1 MQNLFIKFFYIAM
14 FTFVLTACGGSAE
27 EPSDTNLVTEPVSAP
42 DTTAPVIVLNGSA
55 SITIELGDT
64 FDDPGATA
72 TDNYDSTVDV
82 FADWSNA
89 DFETLGKYTIVYSAT
104 DASGNTSTLTRELI
118 VEPPPIFTIVLEWVA
133 PQFRQDGAPLSLNDI
148 ASYKVYM
155 GNDESDMNLVA
166 SVDDARTNSVEVPDL
181 ERGVYYISIS
191 AVDDNDLESPTSDPL
206 RMIL

>member
-27 EPSDTNLVTEPVSAP
+27 EPTDANIVNEPVSAP

-155 GNDESDMNLVA
+155 GNDESNMSVVA
-166 SVDDARTNSVEVPDL
+166 SVDDARINSVEVPDL